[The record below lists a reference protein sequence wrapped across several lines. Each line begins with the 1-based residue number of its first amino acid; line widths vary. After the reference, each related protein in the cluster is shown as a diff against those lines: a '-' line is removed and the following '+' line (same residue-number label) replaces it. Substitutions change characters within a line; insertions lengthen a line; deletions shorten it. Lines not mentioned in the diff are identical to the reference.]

1 MVSGRTSRGVR
12 LNGLKKTQIKVT
24 PGRQSPAEIQ
34 TRYSDGNLYI
44 LTPNRQ
50 CYSDK

>member
-1 MVSGRTSRGVR
+1 MVSGRASRGVR

-24 PGRQSPAEIQ
+24 LERQSPAAIQ

-50 CYSDK
+50 FYSDK